1 MRLPNMFAML
11 VLINAGAWAGDV
23 DTSMT
28 HTATLPGSARQLV
41 EDSDGRMFA
50 VLEGPRSGLAL
61 VLKDGVE
68 IVWEGTAASAAASL
82 DGFLFFVAGE
92 EDRRVFRLS
101 VEGGTAAVDE
111 LDVEAI
117 DVSADFGGSLTGK
130 GKVARSADGAIR
142 VEGCPNLRRADG
154 TFEPDPAAV
163 GGGPFVPLTRDLHG
177 NSWSLTSNGKLDTR
191 VSVLAADNPTRWQ
204 DVTPAE
210 GGSWQFILADAVG
223 FVWIAGAS
231 GLRRID
237 PSTDEDWLE
246 LPPTLSL
253 PPGKVSAL
261 ARSPN
266 GRALVCF
273 ASGEVIEIDYD
284 SDSGKAEIAH
294 LTRELLPAPVQAVYT
309 DSRGNVWLSMG
320 RELYQRQAK
329 EKAWQRH
336 WKVLSPMPGGNH
348 DIFSVELG
356 GRLYT
361 AGGVTAGWGYPAEHH
376 WFDEL
381 WAYDDATG
389 VWEVPGRLQAVLCY
403 NGIATLEQEIWV
415 VGGADNVDEVRVP
428 TAAVQIFDPGTR
440 TWRPGP
446 ELNQARMEPVVVAAA
461 ERIYAIGGASDNST
475 SMGSVESIGPKENSW
490 RMESPLPRPMRQFA
504 GATLDGIIYCI
515 SREAGFSYDVQTGAW
530 SELPRLRNMPQ
541 AAQVAAH
548 NGEIWVL
555 GGVGI
560 KRTFRYLPQKG
571 EWVPGPDLPTEQSW
585 GSAGDLNG
593 RLVLAG
599 GARWSEFHQRYIF
612 DDSVYMYREGS
623 FEE

>member
-1 MRLPNMFAML
+1 MRLPNGFMIL
-11 VLINAGAWAGDV
+11 VLLNVRLWAGEV

-28 HTATLPGSARQLV
+28 HIATLPGSARQLV
-41 EDSDGRMFA
+41 EDSDGRLFV
-50 VLEGPRSGLAL
+50 VLDGPRAGLAL
-61 VLKDGVE
+61 VLEDGVE
-68 IVWEGTAASAAASL
+68 IVCEETVASAAASL
-82 DGFLFFVAGE
+82 DEFLFFVVGK
-92 EDRRVFRLS
+92 EDRRIFRLS
-101 VEGGTAAVDE
+101 VEGGGAAVDE
-111 LDVEAI
+111 LNIEII
-117 DVSADFGGSLTGK
+117 DVSADFGGSPTGK
-130 GKVARSADGAIR
+130 GNVARSTDGAIR

-154 TFEPDPAAV
+154 TFESDPTAV
-163 GGGPFVPLTRDLHG
+163 RGDPFVPLTRDLHG

-191 VSVLAADNPTRWQ
+191 VSVLPSNKPTRWQ
-204 DVTPAE
+204 DVTPAD
-210 GGSWQFILADAVG
+210 GGSWQFIMADAVG

-237 PSTDEDWLE
+237 PSTDEGWLE

-273 ASGEVIEIDYD
+273 ASGEMIEIDYNRD
-284 SDSGKAEIAH
+284 RGKAEIAH
-294 LTRELLPAPVQAVYT
+294 LTRELLSVPVQAAYT

-320 RELYQRQAK
+320 RELYRRQAK
-329 EKAWQRH
+329 EKAWHRH

-381 WAYDDATG
+381 WEYDDATG
-389 VWEVPGRLQAVLCY
+389 VWEVAGRLQAVLCY

-446 ELNQARMEPVVVAAA
+446 GLNEARMEPVVVTAA

-475 SMGSVESIGPKENSW
+475 SMGSVESIGPKEQSW

-504 GATLDGIIYCI
+504 GAALDGIIYCV
-515 SREAGFSYDVQTGAW
+515 SKEAGFFYDVQTGNW

-555 GGVGI
+555 GGVRI
-560 KRTFRYLPQKG
+560 KRTFRYLPEKG
-571 EWVPGPDLPTEQSW
+571 EWIPGPDLPTEQSW
-585 GSAGDLNG
+585 GSASDLNG
-593 RLVLAG
+593 RLILAG